1 MMPRALAL
9 CLALAS
15 TVPPVLSHWPRGAAI
30 HVWIDR
36 RDAPLYGVDLVR
48 LAIKNWSDAADGRL
62 TLQSVPDPDGARI
75 RVRFVSG
82 EGIYGETKPRVD
94 PQTGLIVAAQVLI
107 NRDPV
112 EDGRL
117 QRIALYLTAL
127 HELGH
132 ALGLPHTDDFGTIM
146 YRFRRRD
153 DGQRYFDAYRRL
165 LRSDAD
171 VGSASATGLATA
183 DVDALRSLYD
193 R

>member
-1 MMPRALAL
+1 MMPRAVAL
-9 CLALAS
+9 CLAFAS
-15 TVPPVLSHWPRGAAI
+15 AAPPVLAHWPRGATI

-36 RDAPLYGVDLVR
+36 RDAPPYGVDLVR
-48 LAIKNWSDAADGRL
+48 LAMKNWSDAAGGRL
-62 TLQSVPDPDGARI
+62 TLQGVPDPDGARI

-82 EGIYGETKPRVD
+82 DGIYGETQPGVD
-94 PQTGLIVAAQVLI
+94 PQSGLIVAAQVLI

-132 ALGLPHTDDFGTIM
+132 ALGLRHTDDFGTIM

-171 VGSASATGLATA
+171 VGSSSATGLAVA

>member
-1 MMPRALAL
+1 MSLRTLTL
-9 CLALAS
+9 CLALMIAA
-15 TVPPVLSHWPRGAAI
+15 PPDVSHWPRGTTI
-30 HVWIDR
+30 HVWIDS
-36 RDAPLYGVDLVR
+36 RDAPPYGVDLVR

-62 TLQSVPDPDGARI
+62 TLQSVADPDGARI
-75 RVRFVSG
+75 RVRFVG
-82 EGIYGETKPRVD
+82 GDGIYGETRPRVD
-94 PQTGLIVAAQVLI
+94 PQSGLIVAAQVLI
-107 NRDPV
+107 NRDPI

-117 QRIALYLTAL
+117 LRIVTYLTAL

-132 ALGLPHTDDFGTIM
+132 ALGLTHTDDFSTIM

-171 VGSASATGLATA
+171 VGSTSATGLATA
-183 DVDALRSLYD
+183 DVNALRSLYE

>member
-1 MMPRALAL
+1 M
-9 CLALAS
+9 
-15 TVPPVLSHWPRGAAI
+15 
-30 HVWIDR
+30 
-36 RDAPLYGVDLVR
+36 
-48 LAIKNWSDAADGRL
+48 KNWSDAACGRL
-62 TLQSVPDPDGARI
+62 TLQGVPDPDGARI

-82 EGIYGETKPRVD
+82 DGIYGETQPGVD
-94 PQTGLIVAAQVLI
+94 PQSGLIVAAQVLI

-132 ALGLPHTDDFGTIM
+132 ALGLRHTDDFGTIM

-171 VGSASATGLATA
+171 VGSSSATGLAVA

>member
-1 MMPRALAL
+1 MSPPILTL
-9 CLALAS
+9 CLALMIAA
-15 TVPPVLSHWPRGAAI
+15 PPGLSHWPRGATI
-30 HVWIDR
+30 HVWIDG
-36 RDAPLYGVDLVR
+36 RDAPPYGADLVR
-48 LAIKNWSDAADGRL
+48 LAMKNWSDAADGRL
-62 TLQSVPDPDGARI
+62 TLQRVPDRDAARI
-75 RVRFVSG
+75 QVRFVSG
-82 EGIYGETKPRVD
+82 DGIYGETKPRVD
-94 PQTGLIVAAQVLI
+94 PQSGLIVAALVLI

-117 QRIALYLTAL
+117 LRIATYLTAL

-132 ALGLPHTDDFGTIM
+132 ALGLPHTDDFSTIM

-165 LRSDAD
+165 LRSDD
-171 VGSASATGLATA
+171 DIGSASATGLAMA

>member
-1 MMPRALAL
+1 
-9 CLALAS
+9 
-15 TVPPVLSHWPRGAAI
+15 
-30 HVWIDR
+30 VWIDR
-36 RDAPLYGVDLVR
+36 RDAPPYGVDLVR
-48 LAIKNWSDAADGRL
+48 LAMKNWSDAADGRL
-62 TLQSVPDPDGARI
+62 TLQSVPDPDAARI

-82 EGIYGETKPRVD
+82 DGIYGETNPRVD
-94 PQTGLIVAAQVLI
+94 PQSGLIVAAQVLI
-107 NRDPV
+107 NRDPG

-117 QRIALYLTAL
+117 QRIVMYLTAL

-165 LRSDAD
+165 LQSDND
-171 VGSASATGLATA
+171 VGSASATGLAMA
-183 DVDALRSLYD
+183 DRDALRSLYD